1 MPPLTPMEMLS
12 LFLPAD
18 MLDYFD
24 LVNHVS
30 QETCFILFLEEKPS
44 IPQEYSHLHLD
55 SKGFFPDFLFA
66 VKLYTYASSAIV
78 RETRKQDK
86 LLVAIGTVSLFWIL
100 FFLQVTVL
108 FRLVWLKC
116 PCLLFSKLKA
126 ITHTFFSLYTR
137 IFAGPSSVLS
147 TSSFKHPAPGGDHNI
162 SLTTIYLLA
171 FLTGLYFDNL

>member
-1 MPPLTPMEMLS
+1 M
-12 LFLPAD
+12 FLKRLAS
-18 MLDYFD
+18 F
-24 LVNHVS
+24 
-30 QETCFILFLEEKPS
+30 FFLEEKPS
-44 IPQEYSHLHLD
+44 IPQEYSHLHLH

-126 ITHTFFSLYTR
+126 ITHTFF
-137 IFAGPSSVLS
+137 FLS
-147 TSSFKHPAPGGDHNI
+147 THGFSQDLLLFFPQVLLNI
-162 SLTTIYLLA
+162 LLPVVTII
-171 FLTGLYFDNL
+171 

>member
-1 MPPLTPMEMLS
+1 ML
-12 LFLPAD
+12 FR
-18 MLDYFD
+18 
-24 LVNHVS
+24 S

-44 IPQEYSHLHLD
+44 IPQEYSHLHLH

>member
-30 QETCFILFLEEKPS
+30 QRFLPGFPIRSKAVYLRVKRHRQGNPETGQTFSRDWNCES
-44 IPQEYSHLHLD
+44 VLD
-55 SKGFFPDFLFA
+55 
-66 VKLYTYASSAIV
+66 TI
-78 RETRKQDK
+78 
-86 LLVAIGTVSLFWIL
+86 
-100 FFLQVTVL
+100 FLQVTVL

-162 SLTTIYLLA
+162 RLTTIYLLA

>member
-1 MPPLTPMEMLS
+1 MEMLS

-44 IPQEYSHLHLD
+44 IPQEYSH
-55 SKGFFPDFLFA
+55 
-66 VKLYTYASSAIV
+66 
-78 RETRKQDK
+78 
-86 LLVAIGTVSLFWIL
+86 VSLFWIL

-171 FLTGLYFDNL
+171 FLTGLYFDNLWYILHIQYLFHPIPQSNLLR

>member
-1 MPPLTPMEMLS
+1 MFLKRLASFFFLRKS
-12 LFLPAD
+12 LPFLKSILICTYIPK
-18 MLDYFD
+18 
-24 LVNHVS
+24 VS
-30 QETCFILFLEEKPS
+30 SRIS
-44 IPQEYSHLHLD
+44 YSQ
-55 SKGFFPDFLFA
+55 
-66 VKLYTYASSAIV
+66 SSAIV